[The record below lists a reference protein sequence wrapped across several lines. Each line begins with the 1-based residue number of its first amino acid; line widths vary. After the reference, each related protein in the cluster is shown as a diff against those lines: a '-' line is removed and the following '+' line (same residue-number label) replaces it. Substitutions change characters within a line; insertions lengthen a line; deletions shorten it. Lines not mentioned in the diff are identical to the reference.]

1 MNLVI
6 QIRTTGIQFCTSV
19 KEFSIYIIQIKMPV
33 ESIQIYSNLRGKRIF
48 EHSYSHVGNRIRN
61 MFIQIRICMLPMCIL
76 TNVF

>member
-19 KEFSIYIIQIKMPV
+19 KEFSIYIINIKMPV
-33 ESIQIYSNLRGKRIF
+33 ESIQISNLRGKRIF
-48 EHSYSHVGNRIRN
+48 EHSNSHVGNRIRN
-61 MFIQIRICMLPMCIL
+61 VFIQIRICMLPMCIL